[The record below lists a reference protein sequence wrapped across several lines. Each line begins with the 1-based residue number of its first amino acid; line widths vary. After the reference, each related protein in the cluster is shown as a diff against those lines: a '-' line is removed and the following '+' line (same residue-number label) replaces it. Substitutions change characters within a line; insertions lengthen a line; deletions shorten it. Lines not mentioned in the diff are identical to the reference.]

1 MLFLSTSRHF
11 GKQIQQ
17 PEVNHFVS
25 HRAFSL
31 SGWSVTT
38 AGSPGKW
45 SQVQAC
51 QSSRS
56 IWIMLLVWWLSFRY
70 FCKDQM
76 ILIDPFQLEIF
87 YELLWFLHVLTS
99 GIGGLWDMT
108 SGISREAIFLMVVT
122 PKYPTSLS
130 VLTLLSTPAAQEP
143 WRGSGPWCLM
153 NSHYCCDMSMTRDLC
168 NYSLLTCLYNWLR
181 QLPVSPSENS
191 VCSTTTKKPSLNL
204 AHRGYAAQ
212 Q

>member
-87 YELLWFLHVLTS
+87 YELLWFFACSHFRHRWSLRYDLRDKQRSHLSYGGHSQIPYITFCADPPVHPCSS
-99 GIGGLWDMT
+99 GALERIWT
-108 SGISREAIFLMVVT
+108 LM
-122 PKYPTSLS
+122 SNE
-130 VLTLLSTPAAQEP
+130 LTLLLWHVHDQGPLQLFSSNLSLQLIETAPSVPLRKSCLLKYHQE
-143 WRGSGPWCLM
+143 
-153 NSHYCCDMSMTRDLC
+153 
-168 NYSLLTCLYNWLR
+168 
-181 QLPVSPSENS
+181 
-191 VCSTTTKKPSLNL
+191 TTS
-204 AHRGYAAQ
+204 
-212 Q
+212 